1 MRDFAKGGKI
11 DCLVNLSKSELLT
24 KNIYTNSMNEMFLPQ
39 YHSKDSQEGFFR
51 IERAL
56 LR

>member
-24 KNIYTNSMNEMFLPQ
+24 KYIYTNSMNEMFLPQ